1 VPRILSAMPGTDR
14 FPALDWTFAATSP
27 EILAEAVGH
36 AWVQARVGGSV
47 TVAGP
52 ALAHPWWPVLRAW
65 LPDAAPLRVGA
76 ESAHADVLPQRPYPP
91 VALNSLPRDGSPAW
105 GAAEP
110 WSWLAAHEP
119 WVVLA
124 EAEPHPALAIALGAV
139 ASWGWRVIWRIPDLV
154 AIAPALAY
162 LAQRQLP
169 LHVVPAVAPAT
180 VPPGWWP
187 APRAACGLW
196 LQHEWPTIHLP
207 V

>member
-1 VPRILSAMPGTDR
+1 MPGTDR

-169 LHVVPAVAPAT
+169 LHVVPAVA
-180 VPPGWWP
+180 